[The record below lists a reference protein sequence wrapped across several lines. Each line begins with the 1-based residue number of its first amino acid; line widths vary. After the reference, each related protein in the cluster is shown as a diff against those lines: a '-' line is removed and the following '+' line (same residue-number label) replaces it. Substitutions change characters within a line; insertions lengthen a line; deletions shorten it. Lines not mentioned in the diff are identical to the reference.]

1 MKLKISNINNIFSNK
16 EIDVSEK
23 RLAQFGL
30 TYDEELES
38 IRGNESDIL
47 DFLEDSFD
55 LGFNDVWKIIPF
67 IEFEF

>member
-16 EIDVSEK
+16 EIDISEK

-38 IRGNESDIL
+38 IRGIESDIL
-47 DFLEDSFD
+47 DFLQDSFD
-55 LGFNDVWKIIPF
+55 LEFEDVWKIIPF
-67 IEFEF
+67 IEL

>member
-16 EIDVSEK
+16 EIDISEK

-38 IRGNESDIL
+38 IRGIESDIL
-47 DFLEDSFD
+47 EFLQDSFD
-55 LGFNDVWKIIPF
+55 LEFEDVWKIIPF
-67 IEFEF
+67 IEL

>member
-16 EIDVSEK
+16 EIDISEK

-38 IRGNESDIL
+38 IRGIESDIL
-47 DFLEDSFD
+47 EFLQDSFD
-55 LGFNDVWKIIPF
+55 LEFEDIWKIIPF
-67 IEFEF
+67 IEL